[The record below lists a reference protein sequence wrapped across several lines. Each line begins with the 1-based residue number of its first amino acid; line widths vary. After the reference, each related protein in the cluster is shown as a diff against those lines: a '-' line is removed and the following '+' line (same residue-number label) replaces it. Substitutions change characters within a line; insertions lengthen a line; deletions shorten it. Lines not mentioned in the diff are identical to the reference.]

1 DYWGGFSWEQVARL
15 QHVRAAMK
23 ARAAGQQLYF
33 AQAVDKP
40 TDGRSLSAE
49 RRAESGEH
57 DKDRVSHRHVPA
69 VCWCAGARLVH
80 LARADVDQGAAL
92 RNPAHRPKEPPVD
105 SRSACVVLRDQPL
118 GVLVEVD
125 DRENSQLQLPAAAET
140 PKGHFFVAPVIEVQ
154 RRAQAGQVPLA
165 PREVPAVD

>member
-1 DYWGGFSWEQVARL
+1 PSTSPL
-15 QHVRAAMK
+15 TAA
-23 ARAAGQQLYF
+23 AFQPSAALKVVNMTKTGYLIGMCPLF
-33 AQAVDKP
+33 VGVPA
-40 TDGRSLSAE
+40 
-49 RRAESGEH
+49 
-57 DKDRVSHRHVPA
+57 RVSCILPEPMLTRELPCVI
-69 VCWCAGARLVH
+69 RRIEL
-80 LARADVDQGAAL
+80 
-92 RNPAHRPKEPPVD
+92 RPKEPPVD

-165 PREVPAVD
+165 PREVLTHLGLPAVD